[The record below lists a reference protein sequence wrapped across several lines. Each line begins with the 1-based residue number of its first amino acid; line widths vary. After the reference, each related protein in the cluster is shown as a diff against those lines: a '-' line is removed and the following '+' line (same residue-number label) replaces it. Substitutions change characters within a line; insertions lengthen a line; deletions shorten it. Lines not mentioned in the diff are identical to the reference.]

1 MNGMKKLSVVAI
13 LASALY
19 GAGAAIGASVE
30 RGNSVRT
37 FCQRAAAGER
47 LTVAFFGGSLTWGAN
62 ATDPNRTSWRARI
75 GARLEATYPKAHFK
89 FVDAAIGGTGSSLGI
104 FRLERD
110 VLAYSPDLVFIDWT
124 VNDDIRYAKD
134 DASSSYEGILRGL
147 LARLPNC
154 VPVPVILPDRRTVTT
169 ATETELK
176 RRAEHLA
183 VAKAFNLARADVL
196 GEMRRRF
203 ADGGVDLEKIWPAV
217 IGDNTHPFDGGYALY
232 AEIIWAQIFANPSD
246 LSPSVPADWL
256 FAPKYRHV
264 VRANLH
270 GRDDLPKGWKAEP
283 CAMRAGTFDFLCS
296 RWQDGLAVAREG
308 AAPLKAR
315 FRGEVLLI
323 YGESAEQSAV
333 AEVLVDGKLVST
345 WDTAGFGKKFPPS
358 AWLVWPVGS
367 AFDPTVE
374 HTLEI
379 RGVFTPGD
387 KRELRL
393 GSICVAGRD
402 AAEVKF
408 VR

>member
-1 MNGMKKLSVVAI
+1 MNGMKKLSAVAI
-13 LASALY
+13 LASALS
-19 GAGAAIGASVE
+19 GAGAAVGASVE
-30 RGNSVRT
+30 RGPSVRA
-37 FCQRAAAGER
+37 CCERAAAGER

-110 VLAYSPDLVFIDWT
+110 VLTYSPDLVFIDWT
-124 VNDDIRYAKD
+124 VNDDIRYAND

-154 VPVPVILPDRRTVTT
+154 IPVPVILPDRRTVTT

-183 VAKAFNLARADVL
+183 VAKAVNL
-196 GEMRRRF
+196 
-203 ADGGVDLEKIWPAV
+203 WPAV

-270 GRDDLPKGWKAEP
+270 GRDDLPKGWTCEP

-367 AFDPTVE
+367 ALDPTVGQ
-374 HTLEI
+374 TWGS

-402 AAEVKF
+402 AAVVKF

>member
-1 MNGMKKLSVVAI
+1 MNLKRMIWTLGV
-13 LASALY
+13 LATVLAAEGSA
-19 GAGAAIGASVE
+19 AAPAAVGS
-30 RGNSVRT
+30 SVRA
-37 FCQRAAAGER
+37 FCRRAAAGER

-75 GARLEATYPKAHFK
+75 GARLEETYPKAHFK

-110 VLAYSPDLVFIDWT
+110 VLAYRPDLVFIDWT
-124 VNDDIRYAKD
+124 VNDDIRYAND
-134 DASSSYEGILRGL
+134 DASASYEGILRNL
-147 LARLPNC
+147 LAHLPDC
-154 VPVPVILPDRRTVTT
+154 VPVTVILPDRRTVTT
-169 ATETELK
+169 ATEAELK

-183 VAKAFNLARADVL
+183 VAKAFNLACADVL

-203 ADGGVDLEKIWPAV
+203 ADGRVDLEKIWPAV

-232 AEIIWAQIFANPSD
+232 AEIIWSQVFENPSA

-270 GRDDLPKGWKAEP
+270 GRDDLPAGWKSEP
-283 CAMRAGTFDFLCS
+283 CSMRAGTFDFLCS

-308 AAPLKAR
+308 SAPLRAK
-315 FRGEVLLI
+315 FRGEVLLL
-323 YGESAEQSAV
+323 YGESAEQSAEAV
-333 AEVLVDGKLVST
+333 VLVDGKPVST
-345 WDTAGFGKKFPPS
+345 WDTSGFGRKFPPS

-367 AFDPTVE
+367 AFDPSVE
-374 HTLEI
+374 HDLEI
-379 RGVFTPGD
+379 RGIFKPGTG
-387 KRELRL
+387 RELRL
-393 GSICVAGRD
+393 GSICVAGRE